1 MTPAVSAIAEIRAAL
16 DATLVTVDLRIAAS
30 DEIVLLRITSDR
42 ERNRGH
48 GGRALRTIAAAADA
62 HGVLV
67 RLTAAPIRYDIAG
80 SGIDDA
86 EAARLRTVEA
96 IRKDRRALRAWYRR
110 HGWTCVGGDM
120 FERIPVKTGNET
132 KRAA

>member
-1 MTPAVSAIAEIRAAL
+1 MTPAIAAIGDIRRAI
-16 DATLVTVDLRIAAS
+16 DGSLVTVDLRIAAR

-42 ERNRGH
+42 QRNQGH
-48 GGRALRTIAAAADA
+48 GGRALRAIAAAADA

-80 SGIDDA
+80 SGIDDV
-86 EAARLRTVEA
+86 EAARLRTVEG
-96 IRKDRRALRAWYRR
+96 IRKDRRSLRSWYRR

-120 FERIPVKTGNET
+120 FERIPVKAGEET

>member
-1 MTPAVSAIAEIRAAL
+1 MTPAVAAISEIRSAI
-16 DATLVTVDLRIAAS
+16 DASLVTVDLRIAAS

-48 GGRALRTIAAAADA
+48 GGRALRAIAAAADA
-62 HGVLV
+62 NGVLV
-67 RLTAAPIRYDIAG
+67 RLTAAPVRYDIAG
-80 SGIDDA
+80 SGLDDA
-86 EAARLRTVEA
+86 EAARLRGVET
-96 IRKDRRALRAWYRR
+96 IRKSRRSLRAWYRR

-120 FERIPVKTGNET
+120 FERIPVNAGEET